1 MSFGFQLSP
10 MTVTVQ
16 TALDWRDTGIGM
28 SCMMFFRLMGGA
40 FGVAFLS
47 TVLIGQLDAGAS
59 AVPGHEML
67 GSHPGIALFH
77 LHDRGGVLPAALL
90 QALAST
96 IRQAFSHLFL
106 VTTAIAS
113 LTVIGSLAL
122 KEVPLRGGEEAR
134 PAS

>member
-1 MSFGFQLSP
+1 
-10 MTVTVQ
+10 
-16 TALDWRDTGIGM
+16 
-28 SCMMFFRLMGGA
+28 MGGA

-47 TVLIGQLDAGAS
+47 TVLISQLDAGAQ
-59 AVPGHEML
+59 AVPGHEIL
-67 GSHPGIALFH
+67 GAHPGIALFH
-77 LHDRGGVLPAALL
+77 LHDRGGMLPSLLL

-122 KEVPLRGGEEAR
+122 KEVPLRGGDDVKAAR
-134 PAS
+134 